1 MDVLLILLNSEYFTR
16 VCTFYILYDFFYCN
30 INFFILQINGI
41 FRFVKLFRRNTFFT
55 SRKNTIFL
63 AERKTILKYGLI
75 DTFFVIK
82 HSIDIILKRY
92 TAPLHKS
99 SGILTKNLTKYRENS
114 QLCVKQILIR
124 SPHTLYTLSNRYNTI
139 EMNI

>member
-1 MDVLLILLNSEYFTR
+1 MSHSQTQFKVKQTHIHSILSNLWMDVFLILLNSEYFIR

-55 SRKNTIFL
+55 SRKNIIFL

-75 DTFFVIK
+75 DTFFAIK
-82 HSIDIILKRY
+82 H
-92 TAPLHKS
+92 
-99 SGILTKNLTKYRENS
+99 
-114 QLCVKQILIR
+114 
-124 SPHTLYTLSNRYNTI
+124 
-139 EMNI
+139 